1 MKRED
6 ILKLLPFH
14 ISVESLASKYSLIL
28 LILGSMRTDKDLLVK
43 GIKSFLYTALTMF
56 IAPIVLYQAFKNT
69 DKPLFI
75 PVLIIGLLLAGV
87 AIYMGFRS
95 VNIVM
100 DAVFGK
106 KKKRET

>member
-1 MKRED
+1 
-6 ILKLLPFH
+6 
-14 ISVESLASKYSLIL
+14 
-28 LILGSMRTDKDLLVK
+28 MRTDKTVLEK
-43 GIKSFLYTALTMF
+43 GLKSFGYTALLMF
-56 IAPIVLYQAFKNT
+56 LAPIVLFQAFKNT

-75 PVLIIGLLLAGV
+75 PVLIVGIILATS

-106 KKKRET
+106 KEK

>member
-1 MKRED
+1 MK
-6 ILKLLPFH
+6 
-14 ISVESLASKYSLIL
+14 
-28 LILGSMRTDKDLLVK
+28 RTDKDLLVK
-43 GIKSFLYTALTMF
+43 GIKSFVFTALTMF

-75 PVLIIGLLLAGV
+75 PVLVIGLLLAGF

-95 VNIVM
+95 VNIIM

-106 KKKRET
+106 RRDT